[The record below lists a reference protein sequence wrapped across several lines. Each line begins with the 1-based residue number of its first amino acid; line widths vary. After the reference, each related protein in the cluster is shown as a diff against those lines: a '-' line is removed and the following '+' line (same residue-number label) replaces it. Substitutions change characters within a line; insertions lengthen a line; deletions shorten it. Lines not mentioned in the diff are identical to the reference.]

1 MKNLKILIVL
11 LASIISIG
19 SCSKEEDFT
28 QDLDAKLEEAFD
40 LKVDVEAT
48 IPERSLTVK
57 VIDVL
62 EDSRCP
68 ELAFCTWA
76 GQLKLEIE
84 ITDNQVTSTKEIIFQ
99 EGKELPFEFGDYIFS
114 ITQAT
119 PDTQIDEVIEL
130 NDYTFT
136 FFIEK
141 K

>member
-1 MKNLKILIVL
+1 MKKLKILLVL

-19 SCSKEEDFT
+19 SCSKEDDLN
-28 QDLDAKLEEAFD
+28 QDYEVKMEEAFE
-40 LKVDVEAT
+40 LKIEEEAM
-48 IPERSLTVK
+48 ISEENLSVK
-57 VIDVL
+57 VTDVL

-76 GQLKLEIE
+76 GQIKLEIE

-114 ITQAT
+114 IIQVT
-119 PDTQIDEVIEL
+119 PGNQFDEVIEL